1 MAMGPVQVLIV
12 GFGEDAEFKGEALE
26 QLRLL
31 REQDIVRV
39 IDLLVVHHNEDGTA
53 EKVEIADHEEL
64 AELGAIAGAL
74 IGFGAAGE
82 EGAEVGAEAGAELGD
97 KDELY
102 DDAEVWYL
110 ADSIPPG
117 TTAAIVILEHRWAIP
132 LRDAVRSA
140 GGSLLAEAWIH
151 PRDLVAAGLL
161 ASAEADE
168 LLAGG

>member
-1 MAMGPVQVLIV
+1 MAMGPVQVLVV
-12 GFGEDAEFKGEALE
+12 GFGEDAEFKGAALDE
-26 QLRLL
+26 LRRL
-31 REQDIVRV
+31 REHDIVRV
-39 IDLLVVHHNEDGTA
+39 IDLLVIHHNEDGSV
-53 EKVEIADHEEL
+53 EKLEFADHEEL

-74 IGFGAAGE
+74 IGFGAAGA

-132 LRDAVRSA
+132 LRNAIAEA
-140 GGSLLAEAWIH
+140 GGVALADKWLHPQDLLAVGAE
-151 PRDLVAAGLL
+151 LGLAL
-161 ASAEADE
+161 DA
-168 LLAGG
+168 

>member
-1 MAMGPVQVLIV
+1 MAMGPVQVLVV
-12 GFGEDAEFKGEALE
+12 GFGPDAEFKGEALD

-39 IDLLVVHHNEDGTA
+39 IDLLVVHHNEDGTV
-53 EKVEIADHEEL
+53 EKLEIADHEEL

-82 EGAEVGAEAGAELGD
+82 AGAEVGAEAGAGLGD

-102 DDAEVWYL
+102 DDAEVWYI

-117 TTAAIVILEHRWAIP
+117 MTAAIVILEHRWAIP
-132 LRDAVRSA
+132 LRNAIANA
-140 GGSLLAEAWIH
+140 GGVALADKWLH
-151 PRDLVAAGLL
+151 PRDLL
-161 ASAEADE
+161 AIGAEIGMAIDD
-168 LLAGG
+168 